1 MKVRVKLYGILSQ
14 CFPGYRHSQGIEV
27 EIPDG
32 TTVKA
37 LLAHLKISEFQGVAV
52 AMEGR
57 LLKADD
63 IIRGKAPVHVL
74 QSLSGG

>member
-1 MKVRVKLYGILSQ
+1 MKVRVKLYGNLSQ
-14 CFPGYRHSQGIEV
+14 RFPGYRHSQGIEV

-37 LLAHLKISEFQGVAV
+37 LLAHLKISESQGVAV

-57 LLKADD
+57 VLKADD
-63 IIRGKAPVHVL
+63 IIRGEVPVHVL